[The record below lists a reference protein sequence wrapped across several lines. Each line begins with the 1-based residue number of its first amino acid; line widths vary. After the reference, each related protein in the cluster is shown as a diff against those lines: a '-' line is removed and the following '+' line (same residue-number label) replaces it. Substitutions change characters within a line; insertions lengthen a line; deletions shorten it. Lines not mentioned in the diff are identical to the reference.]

1 LTDTSHAL
9 LTNAEMARADAL
21 AASLGQP
28 GERLM
33 QRAGESVAGAL
44 RRRWTPRP
52 VLVLCG
58 PGNNGGDGYVIARA
72 LAEAGWPVRVAA
84 LAEPRGGDALAWRRR
99 WTGEVEALAPAAL
112 DGAAI
117 VVDAL
122 FGAGLVRPLDGV
134 ARTTVESLAAR
145 RLPTVAVDVPSG
157 LDGDSGCVRG
167 AAAPAD
173 LTVTFFRLKPGHLL
187 QPGRA
192 LCGSLVLADIG
203 LPSRVL
209 EEIAPRTWV
218 NDPCLWSA
226 LFPWPAVDSHKY
238 RRGHA
243 VIRGGARMTG
253 AARLAARA
261 ARRVGVGLVTIAAPA
276 EAAAVYA
283 ADMPGTLVEPV
294 AAGDFASAF
303 ADARRNALLI
313 GPGNGRDEATRS
325 ATAAALSS
333 SRAVVLDADA
343 LAGAPE
349 ALGRPGGPRPVLTP
363 HEGEF
368 ARVFGPI
375 GDRGRL
381 AAARDAACRSSAV
394 VVLKGPDTVVAG
406 PGGRAAIAAGAPAT
420 LATAGS
426 GDVLAGL
433 ILGLLAQGMPSFE
446 AAAAAVW
453 LHGRAGQETGP
464 GLLAEDLPES
474 LPAVLRC
481 LRETTGPWAID
492 GVETL

>member
-1 LTDTSHAL
+1 LTDYAHAR
-9 LTNAEMARADAL
+9 LTNAEMRRADAL
-21 AASLGQP
+21 AASLGQA

-33 QRAGESVAGAL
+33 QRAGEAVAAAL

-52 VLVLCG
+52 ALILCG

-99 WTGEVEALAPAAL
+99 WSGTVEPLVPDGL
-112 DGAAI
+112 DGAAL

-122 FGAGLVRPLDGV
+122 FGAGLARPLDGA
-134 ARTTVESLAAR
+134 ARATVERLAQR
-145 RLPTVAVDVPSG
+145 RPPTVAVDVPSG
-157 LDGDSGCVRG
+157 LDGDSGRARG

-187 QPGRA
+187 HPGRA
-192 LCGSLVLADIG
+192 LCGTLVLADIG
-203 LPSRVL
+203 LPSATL
-209 EEIAPRTWV
+209 AEIAPRTFI
-218 NDPCLWSA
+218 NEPGLWWP
-226 LFPWPAVDSHKY
+226 LFPWPGVESHKY

-243 VIRGGARMTG
+243 VIRGGGRMTG

-261 ARRVGVGLVTIAAPA
+261 ARRVGAGLVTIAAPA
-276 EAAAVYA
+276 EAVPVYA
-283 ADMPGTLVEPV
+283 ADGPGTLVEAV
-294 AAGDFASAF
+294 AAGDFAA
-303 ADARRNALLI
+303 ALGDARRNAVLV
-313 GPGNGRDEATRS
+313 GPGNGRDEATQ
-325 ATAAALSS
+325 AAAMAALASPC
-333 SRAVVLDADA
+333 AVVLDADA
-343 LAGAPE
+343 LAGPPAR
-349 ALGRPGGPRPVLTP
+349 LGRRHGPPPVLTP

-368 ARVFGPI
+368 ARVFGAI
-375 GDRGRL
+375 GEAGRL
-381 AAARDAACRSSAV
+381 AAAREAASRSAAV
-394 VVLKGPDTVVAG
+394 LVLKGPDTVVAG
-406 PGGRAAIAAGAPAT
+406 PDGRAAIAAGAPPA

-433 ILGLLAQGMPSFE
+433 ILGLLAQGMPAFE

-453 LHGRAGQETGP
+453 LHGQAAAETGP
-464 GLLAEDLPES
+464 ALLAEDLSEC
-474 LPAVLRC
+474 LPRVLGA

>member
-1 LTDTSHAL
+1 MTDLPYAL

-33 QRAGESVAGAL
+33 QRAGEAVAGAL

-52 VLVLCG
+52 TLVLCG
-58 PGNNGGDGYVIARA
+58 PGNNGGDGYVIARS
-72 LAEAGWPVRVAA
+72 LAGAGWPVRVAA

-99 WTGEVEALAPAAL
+99 WTGEVEALDPARL
-112 DGAAI
+112 DGAAL

-122 FGAGLVRPLDGV
+122 FGAGLARPLDGS
-134 ARTTVESLAAR
+134 ARATIESLADR
-145 RLPTVAVDVPSG
+145 RVPTVAVDVPSG
-157 LDGDSGCVRG
+157 LDGDSGCLRG

-187 QPGRA
+187 HPGRA
-192 LCGSLVLADIG
+192 LCGTLVLVDIG
-203 LPSRVL
+203 LPAAVL
-209 EEIAPRTWV
+209 TEIAPRSWI
-218 NDPCLWSA
+218 NDPRLWAA
-226 LFPWPAVDSHKY
+226 LFPWPAVDVHKY

-253 AARLAARA
+253 AARLAAHG
-261 ARRVGVGLVTIAAPA
+261 ARRVGAGLVTIASPP
-276 EAAAVYA
+276 EAIPIYA
-283 ADMPGTLVEPV
+283 ADTPGTLVEPV
-294 AAGDFASAF
+294 AADGFAAAL
-303 ADARRNALLI
+303 ADARRNAVLV
-313 GPGNGRDEATRS
+313 GPGNGQGEATRS
-325 ATAAALSS
+325 AVAAALAS
-333 SRAVVLDADA
+333 AAALVLDADA
-343 LAGAPE
+343 LVAPAE
-349 ALGRPGGPRPVLTP
+349 ALGRSGGPPPVLTP

-368 ARVFGPI
+368 ARVFGPV
-375 GDRGRL
+375 GEAGRL
-381 AAARDAACRSSAV
+381 VAARDAARRVGAV
-394 VVLKGPDTVVAG
+394 IVLKGPDTVVAG
-406 PGGRAAIAAGAPAT
+406 PDGRAAIAAWAPAE

-453 LHGRAGQETGP
+453 LHARAGAEKGA

-481 LRETTGPWAID
+481 LRERTGPWAID